1 LQENDAAKVETSIFR
16 AASYSIAMNPKI
28 LLAFVGGAAAAGVIS
43 LLVISRSDAPKAPE
57 APVAV
62 SQPVVTES
70 PVAKDVAPEP
80 VVSAPVAPAP
90 VGGFT
95 RKPAK
100 PSASVKPAAPVVV
113 AQSKPAPT
121 PAPAAVESKPEP
133 VTLPPFSSGS
143 SAPPP
148 PPKAEEP
155 KRTEIFKPEPPKA
168 PARTPETI
176 TLPAGTSIVVRVNST
191 LSSDKNL
198 AGDTFTGTLDQ
209 PIVVNDMV
217 IAERGARVDG
227 KVVESTKAGRV
238 KGTSLLSVALT
249 RIRTSDGQ
257 NISIS
262 TDPFVREGESS
273 KKADAVKVGV
283 GAAIGA
289 AIGAIAGGGKGAG
302 VGAASGGAAGGG
314 VVLATRGKPVQIDVE
329 TKVPFRLANSVS
341 ITEKIN

>member
-1 LQENDAAKVETSIFR
+1 
-16 AASYSIAMNPKI
+16 MNPKI

-43 LLVISRSDAPKAPE
+43 LIVISRSDSPKVVETPAAIAQAAAPA
-57 APVAV
+57 
-62 SQPVVTES
+62 STES
-70 PVAKDVAPEP
+70 PVAKEVAPEP
-80 VVSAPVAPAP
+80 VAPAP
-90 VGGFT
+90 VVGGFT
-95 RKPAK
+95 RKPPAAVKPK
-100 PSASVKPAAPVVV
+100 PSASKPVVV
-113 AQSKPAPT
+113 AESKPAPA
-121 PAPAAVESKPEP
+121 PAPSPAAESKPEP
-133 VTLPPFSSGS
+133 VTLPPFSSGA
-143 SAPPP
+143 SAPP

-168 PARTPETI
+168 PARAPETI

-257 NISIS
+257 SIAIS

>member
-1 LQENDAAKVETSIFR
+1 
-16 AASYSIAMNPKI
+16 MNPKI

-43 LLVISRSDAPKAPE
+43 LLVVSRNDAPKAVE
-57 APVAV
+57 APAAV
-62 SQPVVTES
+62 EQAAPVSTES
-70 PVAKDVAPEP
+70 PVARDAAPEP
-80 VVSAPVAPAP
+80 VVPAP
-90 VGGFT
+90 VSGGFT
-95 RKPAK
+95 RKPVKTVPVVSKPASPK
-100 PSASVKPAAPVVV
+100 PSPVVV
-113 AQSKPAPT
+113 AESKPAPT
-121 PAPAAVESKPEP
+121 APPAAESRPEP
-133 VTLPPFSSGS
+133 ATLPPFSSGN
-143 SAPPP
+143 SAPP

-168 PARTPETI
+168 PARVPETV

-191 LSSDKNL
+191 LSSDKNV

-209 PIVVNDMV
+209 PLVVNDMV

-257 NISIS
+257 NIAVS

-329 TKVPFRLANSVS
+329 TKVPFRLASSVS
-341 ITEKIN
+341 ITERIN

>member
-1 LQENDAAKVETSIFR
+1 
-16 AASYSIAMNPKI
+16 MNPKI

-43 LLVISRSDAPKAPE
+43 LLVISRNESPKAPE
-57 APVAV
+57 TPAAIEQAAAPA
-62 SQPVVTES
+62 STES
-70 PVAKDVAPEP
+70 PVAKEVAPEP
-80 VVSAPVAPAP
+80 VAPAPP

-95 RKPAK
+95 RKPSAAVKPK
-100 PSASVKPAAPVVV
+100 PSPSKPVVV
-113 AQSKPAPT
+113 AEAKPAPT
-121 PAPAAVESKPEP
+121 PASAVESKPEP
-133 VTLPPFSSGS
+133 VTLPPFSSS
-143 SAPPP
+143 TSAPA

-168 PARTPETI
+168 PARAPETI

-257 NISIS
+257 NIAIS

-273 KKADAVKVGV
+273 KKADAVKIGV

-329 TKVPFRLANSVS
+329 TKVPFRLANAVS

>member
-1 LQENDAAKVETSIFR
+1 
-16 AASYSIAMNPKI
+16 MNPKI

-43 LLVISRSDAPKAPE
+43 LLVISRSESPKAPE
-57 APVAV
+57 TPVAV
-62 SQPVVTES
+62 EQSAPTSTET
-70 PVAKDVAPEP
+70 PVAKEVAPE
-80 VVSAPVAPAP
+80 PVAPAP

-100 PSASVKPAAPVVV
+100 PSAAVKPAAPVVV
-113 AQSKPAPT
+113 AQSKPT
-121 PAPAAVESKPEP
+121 PPPAAVEAKPEP

-148 PPKAEEP
+148 PPKVEEP

-168 PARTPETI
+168 PARAPETI

-227 KVVESTKAGRV
+227 KVVEATKAGRV

-257 NISIS
+257 NIAIS

-329 TKVPFRLANSVS
+329 TKVPFRLANAVS

>member
-1 LQENDAAKVETSIFR
+1 
-16 AASYSIAMNPKI
+16 
-28 LLAFVGGAAAAGVIS
+28 
-43 LLVISRSDAPKAPE
+43 
-57 APVAV
+57 
-62 SQPVVTES
+62 
-70 PVAKDVAPEP
+70 
-80 VVSAPVAPAP
+80 
-90 VGGFT
+90 
-95 RKPAK
+95 
-100 PSASVKPAAPVVV
+100 
-113 AQSKPAPT
+113 
-121 PAPAAVESKPEP
+121 VESKPEP
-133 VTLPPFSSGS
+133 ATLPPFSSGG

-148 PPKAEEP
+148 PPPSARAEEP

-168 PARTPETI
+168 PARVPETV

-191 LSSDKNL
+191 LSSDKNV

-209 PIVVNDMV
+209 PLVVNDMV

-257 NISIS
+257 NIAVS

-329 TKVPFRLANSVS
+329 TKVPFRLANAVS
-341 ITEKIN
+341 ITERIN

>member
-1 LQENDAAKVETSIFR
+1 METTIFP
-16 AASYSIAMNPKI
+16 AASYAIDMNPKI

-43 LLVISRSDAPKAPE
+43 LLVISRSDAPKQPETPPAIEQAAPTSTE
-57 APVAV
+57 APVAK
-62 SQPVVTES
+62 EI
-70 PVAKDVAPEP
+70 APE
-80 VVSAPVAPAP
+80 PVAPAP

-95 RKPAK
+95 RKATK
-100 PSASVKPAAPVVV
+100 PSPSPKPAAPVVV
-113 AQSKPAPT
+113 AKSTPPPST
-121 PAPAAVESKPEP
+121 PAAAVESKPEP

-143 SAPPP
+143 SAPTPA
-148 PPKAEEP
+148 PKVEEP

-168 PARTPETI
+168 PARAPETI

-257 NISIS
+257 NIAIS

>member
-1 LQENDAAKVETSIFR
+1 
-16 AASYSIAMNPKI
+16 MNPKI

-43 LLVISRSDAPKAPE
+43 LIVISRSDAPKAPE
-57 APVAV
+57 TPTAIEQAATPA
-62 SQPVVTES
+62 STES
-70 PVAKDVAPEP
+70 AVAKEVAPEP
-80 VVSAPVAPAP
+80 VAPPAP

-95 RKPAK
+95 RKPAAAVKPK
-100 PSASVKPAAPVVV
+100 PSASKPVVV
-113 AQSKPAPT
+113 AEAKPTPAPT
-121 PAPAAVESKPEP
+121 PAAESKPEP
-133 VTLPPFSSGS
+133 VTLPPFSSS
-143 SAPPP
+143 TSAPA

-168 PARTPETI
+168 PARVPETI

-209 PIVVNDMV
+209 PLVVNDMV

-257 NISIS
+257 NIAIS

-329 TKVPFRLANSVS
+329 TKVPFRLANAVS

>member
-1 LQENDAAKVETSIFR
+1 
-16 AASYSIAMNPKI
+16 MNPKI

-43 LLVISRSDAPKAPE
+43 LIVISRSGSPK
-57 APVAV
+57 VAETPAV
-62 SQPVVTES
+62 IEQAAATASTES
-70 PVAKDVAPEP
+70 PVAKEVAPEP
-80 VVSAPVAPAP
+80 VAPAP
-90 VGGFT
+90 VVGGFT
-95 RKPAK
+95 RKPPAAVKPK
-100 PSASVKPAAPVVV
+100 PSASKPVVV
-113 AQSKPAPT
+113 AEAKPT
-121 PAPAAVESKPEP
+121 PTPAVESKPEP
-133 VTLPPFSSGS
+133 VTLPPFSSGNS
-143 SAPPP
+143 TPPP
-148 PPKAEEP
+148 PRAEEP

-168 PARTPETI
+168 PARVPETI

-257 NISIS
+257 NIAIS

-329 TKVPFRLANSVS
+329 TKVPFRLANAVS